1 MPIQESTLP
10 YRYDALEPHVSE
22 RTMKFHHDK
31 HHNGYIRKLNDQIE
45 GTPYADLPI
54 EEIIV
59 RARSEARLDIL
70 GNAAQTWNHT
80 FLWESL
86 SPSGETVPEG
96 RIKQLVEE
104 SFGSIES
111 FKSEFRDK
119 ALGLLGSGWV
129 WLVEREGKLRVITTI
144 NADTPVGTAFRPLL
158 VLDVW
163 EHAYYLD
170 YQNLRADYVEAFLN
184 KLINWKFAAANLVP
198 ERGGLREVA

>member
-10 YRYDALEPHVSE
+10 YRYDALEPYVSA
-22 RTMKFHHDK
+22 RTLEYHHDK
-31 HHNGYIRKLNDQIE
+31 HHNGYIRKLNDLIE
-45 GTPYADLPI
+45 GTPYADLSL
-54 EEIIV
+54 EDIIV

-70 GNAAQTWNHT
+70 GNAAQAWNHS
-80 FLWESL
+80 FLWESM
-86 SPSGETVPEG
+86 SPSGEAVPEG

-104 SFGSIES
+104 SFGSIET

-129 WLVEREGKLRVITTI
+129 WLVENEGKLRVITTI
-144 NADTPVGTAFRPLL
+144 NADTPVGTALRPIL

-170 YQNLRADYVEAFLN
+170 YQNLRADYVEAFLDR
-184 KLINWKFAAANLVP
+184 LINC
-198 ERGGLREVA
+198 